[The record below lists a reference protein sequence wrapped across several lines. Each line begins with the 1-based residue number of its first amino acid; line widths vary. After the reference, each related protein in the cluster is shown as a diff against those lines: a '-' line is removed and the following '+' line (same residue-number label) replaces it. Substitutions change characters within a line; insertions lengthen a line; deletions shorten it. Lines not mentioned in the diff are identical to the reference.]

1 MENNREQKI
10 LVLSILLAREAF
22 TVIRNLGFGRYG
34 SMKVAAKQVDL
45 LMRGNMDLCVNIV
58 QVGRQFEVRAIA
70 WQ

>member
-1 MENNREQKI
+1 MFAKKSRLKKCRER
-10 LVLSILLAREAF
+10 LL
-22 TVIRNLGFGRYG
+22 GRYG
-34 SMKVAAKQVDL
+34 SMKAASKQVDL

>member
-1 MENNREQKI
+1 MFAKKSRLKKCREH
-10 LVLSILLAREAF
+10 LLG
-22 TVIRNLGFGRYG
+22 RNG
-34 SMKVAAKQVDL
+34 SMKDAAKQVDL

>member
-1 MENNREQKI
+1 
-10 LVLSILLAREAF
+10 
-22 TVIRNLGFGRYG
+22 
-34 SMKVAAKQVDL
+34 MKDAAKQVDL